1 MERKNDKTIFLLIAA
16 GLGIYW
22 FMKNKATQ
30 PATTAV
36 ISPSMP
42 ETAPVVPY
50 KFDPSEFGYNP
61 NNQIEVNLPKST
73 QPVYEQPIYQAPI
86 MADVISTQPVYE
98 QPIYQAL
105 ITEDVVNTQYV
116 YDQYVYEQPNYT
128 APVSEML
135 DSLVYFGGN
144 KAEDKYK

>member
-1 MERKNDKTIFLLIAA
+1 MERKNDKIIFLLIAA

-30 PATTAV
+30 PATTTV
-36 ISPSMP
+36 IAPNMP
-42 ETAPVVPY
+42 ETALV
-50 KFDPSEFGYNP
+50 
-61 NNQIEVNLPKST
+61 LPINEDIIST
-73 QPVYEQPIYQAPI
+73 QPVYEQPIYQAP
-86 MADVISTQPVYE
+86 
-98 QPIYQAL
+98 

-128 APVSEML
+128 APVSEMI